1 MVLSPLEWL
10 IIGAVVIVVI
20 MWGPKKLPELAR
32 ALGRA
37 KKEFD
42 SAAKEVQE
50 VSKDLQSPIKEIAED
65 IEKESTAVRTGLRT
79 ESSSPSTISKARQD
93 GSKHDI
99 LISTEKDIGIA
110 TEGKTRDQIS
120 RAIVAEA
127 SKQSDRNDSHEGS

>member
-1 MVLSPLEWL
+1 MAVSPLELL

-65 IEKESTAVRTGLRT
+65 IEKESTAIRTDLRT
-79 ESSSPSTISKARQD
+79 ESSSPSTSSKARQG

-99 LISTEKDIGIA
+99 LTSTAKDIGIT
-110 TEGKTRDQIS
+110 TEGKTRDEIS
-120 RAIVAEA
+120 RATVAEA
-127 SKQSDRNDSHEGS
+127 SKQSDRDDSHEGS

>member
-50 VSKDLQSPIKEIAED
+50 VSKDLQNPIKEIAED

-79 ESSSPSTISKARQD
+79 ESSSPSTRSKARQD

-99 LISTEKDIGIA
+99 LINTAKDIGIA
-110 TEGKTRDQIS
+110 TEGKTRDEIS